1 MKNRFLNYFAS
12 KPALVTLVSVS
23 LLIDAAVYGII
34 TPAIPTILQD
44 EMKAPVSINGLLI
57 GFYGLGVLIGAP
69 SISYLSDR
77 SGKRRMLMIVGFVV
91 LGISSLGIGL
101 SKHVY
106 QIFLARLGQGIAS
119 GVTWCLGLACL
130 IDIYPS
136 DKLDSPISM
145 AYSGFTLG
153 IMGGPFI
160 GDSEQ
165 LRLKLKENEKLYTN
179 ETNPT
184 ELKFT
189 ENNTEINVSTSN
201 NIKGHEDGRGV
212 EEHVEGNDVIF
223 QGNGVEG
230 NGVVVEGKAVEES
243 RVIVEGKSVEGNG
256 VIVEE
261 NGVVVEGNPKI
272 NFLDLLKEPRI
283 MAACAVTTLVCGG
296 LSALEVILPIYFSD
310 KFSLNAEKIG
320 YTFIAVS
327 VPSIIGSL
335 IFGRVIEMES
345 MTRRFGPNK
354 KRYYVIFAGNVLSG
368 VFIMFLG
375 LTKSIASSVVVMAII
390 GFCFGFGNVPVMAA
404 LGSHMSLMSEKRVAE
419 GMTSSGG
426 GGANSQVYSLYNIAY
441 SIGVLVVPIIASVIY
456 NSSGFLAINMILGA
470 FMIVGTI
477 LSIGS
482 VLMFSKGR

>member
-160 GDSEQ
+160 G
-165 LRLKLKENEKLYTN
+165 

-261 NGVVVEGNPKI
+261 NGVVVQSNPKI

-419 GMTSSGG
+419 GMTSGGG

>member
-160 GDSEQ
+160 G
-165 LRLKLKENEKLYTN
+165 
-179 ETNPT
+179 
-184 ELKFT
+184 
-189 ENNTEINVSTSN
+189 
-201 NIKGHEDGRGV
+201 GHEDGRGV

-230 NGVVVEGKAVEES
+230 NGV
-243 RVIVEGKSVEGNG
+243 
-256 VIVEE
+256 
-261 NGVVVEGNPKI
+261 
-272 NFLDLLKEPRI
+272 
-283 MAACAVTTLVCGG
+283 
-296 LSALEVILPIYFSD
+296 
-310 KFSLNAEKIG
+310 
-320 YTFIAVS
+320 
-327 VPSIIGSL
+327 
-335 IFGRVIEMES
+335 
-345 MTRRFGPNK
+345 
-354 KRYYVIFAGNVLSG
+354 
-368 VFIMFLG
+368 
-375 LTKSIASSVVVMAII
+375 
-390 GFCFGFGNVPVMAA
+390 
-404 LGSHMSLMSEKRVAE
+404 
-419 GMTSSGG
+419 
-426 GGANSQVYSLYNIAY
+426 
-441 SIGVLVVPIIASVIY
+441 
-456 NSSGFLAINMILGA
+456 
-470 FMIVGTI
+470 
-477 LSIGS
+477 
-482 VLMFSKGR
+482 